1 MYKFSIIMPSTL
13 TPYKNCASNLETKIK
28 RAIDSVLSQSFEDW
42 ELIVIADGCQKT
54 MDIVTPYVYDN
65 LPKVRLLYIDK
76 QPKWSGAVRNAGI
89 FKSDGEI
96 ITYLDVDDIL
106 GYDHLKIINDGFAD
120 NDWVYYNDLVSSKGN
135 FIERP
140 NELVLGQCGT
150 SCVSHKRDLGVYWE
164 SNTYLHDFVLIKS
177 LIEASHNYS
186 KIATP
191 QYKVCHIPNQFD
203 V

>member
-1 MYKFSIIMPSTL
+1 MPSTL
-13 TPYKNCASNLETKIK
+13 TPYKGCASGLEMKIE
-28 RAIDSVLSQSFEDW
+28 RAINSVLSQSFEDW
-42 ELIVIADGCQKT
+42 ELIVISDGCQKT
-54 MDIVTPYVYDN
+54 MEIVTPYVYDH
-65 LPKVRLLYIDK
+65 LPKIRLLYIDK

-89 FKSDGEI
+89 FKADGEI

-106 GYDHLKIINDGFAD
+106 GSDHLKIINDGFAD
-120 NDWVYYNDLVSSKGN
+120 NDWVYYNDIVHSKIG
-135 FIERP
+135 FVERR
-140 NELVLGQCGT
+140 NELTLGQCGT
-150 SCVSHKRDLGVYWE
+150 SCVSHKKSLNVYWQ

-177 LIEASHNYS
+177 LIESSHNYS